1 MNDPDRSEEE
11 KLVTKNNLISVL
23 EKSLRALHP
32 IIPFITE
39 EIWQSLID
47 SNAGKSIMMQSF
59 PEKYDLKVTKTD
71 KQSIEWLQSFV
82 TNVRQIRSEM
92 NISPKVK
99 IDVFLEATS
108 TEDIEK
114 LDQTSS
120 WIKDLASLKDI
131 KVLEKKEVTPISA
144 IALLGKSKILIP
156 LEGLIDI
163 DEETKRLKKKFD
175 KNSSE
180 ANSVKNRLTNKDF
193 INKAP
198 KEVVEELKNKLEK
211 LEFDQEKIEEQIR
224 MLSSN

>member
-1 MNDPDRSEEE
+1 
-11 KLVTKNNLISVL
+11 
-23 EKSLRALHP
+23 
-32 IIPFITE
+32 
-39 EIWQSLID
+39 
-47 SNAGKSIMMQSF
+47 
-59 PEKYDLKVTKTD
+59 
-71 KQSIEWLQSFV
+71 
-82 TNVRQIRSEM
+82 M

-99 IDVFLEATS
+99 IDVLLEETN
-108 TEDIEK
+108 TEDIET

-120 WIKDLASLKDI
+120 LIKDLASLNDI
-131 KVLEKKEVTPISA
+131 KVLKKKEDIPISA

-156 LEGLIDI
+156 LEGIIDI

-180 ANSVKNRLTNKDF
+180 VNSVKNRLTNKDF

-198 KEVVEELKNKLEK
+198 KEVIEELKNKLEK